1 MNSKTEDNFGAE
13 KRVEFKVTLVGYGR
27 NVQEAWED
35 AVEGFCQ
42 DPGSP
47 DDEGYTVEEDDPQ
60 LPESISD
67 DGSIAK

>member
-1 MNSKTEDNFGAE
+1 MKHYTFP
-13 KRVEFKVTLVGYGR
+13 VTLSGYGD
-27 NVQEAWED
+27 NPQEAWED
-35 AVEGFCQ
+35 AVEGFCH